1 MSGILR
7 VKLRR
12 DMRASWSRLAL
23 MVLAITVSLA
33 AFAAVLFAWS
43 AARRETGAAYASTS
57 PASATIVLDQPVD
70 APRMAALA
78 AQAAER
84 PDVLEATGRTQFTA
98 DLEVGG
104 RPVDIPLQAFVATPD
119 DPMRLATFHVD
130 TRSWPSSVGE
140 IFLSGDSLGLLEA
153 AVGDTIT
160 ARMPDGRRIPLR
172 IAATVYD
179 PSLSPSPQEQLARGY
194 LSAAS
199 LSGPGG
205 MAPLD
210 QLKLQ
215 IAQPGTSDPSADR
228 AVIVAAA
235 AEVGQWL
242 RRDQGLTVREIQVPP
257 PLAHPHQWQADA
269 LLAALLA
276 GAAATLLLSSV
287 LTATMLHNLFT
298 LHIPQIGIM
307 KAIGARTGRVGRFY
321 LTMVLAIAGVATA
334 LALGPATWLGRT
346 AVDVFLNLLG
356 IRPASLSPPLWTYAI
371 VIGLGVGLPTLIGL
385 VPVVKATRTTVRAAI
400 DHRGAGA
407 PSKASGLA
415 ARLGLRGVGSHG
427 LAMAVRNTVRR
438 PARFLLA
445 AGLLATAGMVFIAAM
460 SLSSGTEAV
469 VETKKEQRSW
479 DVDAQLSGPGAVDR
493 IQAVVAAVP
502 GVTRVEA
509 LAVVPAGIAGP
520 GQIPVTRTYPDQG
533 HGRVSV
539 TALPATVPAP
549 TLLEGRWLT
558 PGETGAVVL
567 NQVTRTN
574 TLPGA
579 RPGDTVQLIVAGR
592 STTWRIAGI
601 VEESGHGS
609 GVYTTI
615 DGYAAAMNQPP
626 AANQLRITT
635 AAHDEQTRQDT
646 AAAVERA
653 LTGAGIGVASANS
666 ISRSEAITQG
676 HFGPIVL
683 ILLGI
688 ALPLGVVGVVGL
700 AATMSANVLDRTREF
715 GVLHAIGARPR
726 TVRRI
731 VTAEGV
737 LVAAASYLI
746 AIPLALGLAA
756 ILGRGLGE
764 LFFDA
769 PLPYRVSTPAA
780 LLWLG
785 IVVLGSVLATE
796 TAATRASRISVR
808 EALTAL

>member
-7 VKLRR
+7 IKLRR
-12 DMRASWSRLAL
+12 DMRAAWSRLAL
-23 MVLAITVSLA
+23 MVLAITVSLT

-43 AARRETGAAYASTS
+43 AASRETAAAYAGTS
-57 PASATIVLDQPVD
+57 PASATVVLDQPVD
-70 APRMAALA
+70 AVRMATLA
-78 AQAAER
+78 ADAAGR
-84 PDVLEATGRTQFTA
+84 PNVLEATGRTQFTA
-98 DLEVGG
+98 DIEVAG
-104 RPVDIPLQAFVATPD
+104 RLLDIPLQAFVAAPD

-130 TRSWPSSVGE
+130 GRAWPPAADE
-140 IFLSGDSLGLLEA
+140 IFLSKDSLTLLGA

-160 ARMPDGRRIPLR
+160 IRAADGRRIGLR

-194 LSAAS
+194 LSTAA
-199 LSGPGG
+199 LSGPSGT
-205 MAPLD
+205 APLD

-215 IAQPGTSDPSADR
+215 IAEPGTGRPSADR
-228 AVIVAAA
+228 AAVVAAA
-235 AEVGQWL
+235 AEVGRWL
-242 RRDQGLTVREIQVPP
+242 QRDQGLTVREIQVPP
-257 PLAHPHQWQADA
+257 PYAHPHQWQADA

-298 LHIPQIGIM
+298 AHIPQIGIM
-307 KAIGARTGRVGRFY
+307 KAIGARSGRVGRYY
-321 LTMVLAIAGVATA
+321 LTMVTVIAAAATA

-346 AVDVFLNLLG
+346 AVEVFLGLLG
-356 IRPASLSPPLWTYAI
+356 IRPASLAPPLWTYAG
-371 VIGLGVGLPTLIGL
+371 VIGLGLGLPTLLAL
-385 VPVVKATRTTVRAAI
+385 VPVLTATRTTVRTAI
-400 DHRGAGA
+400 DHRGAGKPNA
-407 PSKASGLA
+407 ASRLV
-415 ARLGLRGVGSHG
+415 ARLGPRAAGGRG

-438 PARFLLA
+438 PARFVLA
-445 AGLLATAGMVFIAAM
+445 TGLLATAGMVFIAAM

-469 VETKKEQRSW
+469 VENKKQQRSW
-479 DVDAQLSGPGAVDR
+479 DVDVQLSSPAGVDR
-493 IQAVVAAVP
+493 IKAVVAAVP

-533 HGRVSV
+533 HGRVSI
-539 TALPATVPAP
+539 TAVPATVPAP
-549 TLLEGRWLT
+549 RLLEGRWLN
-558 PGETGAVVL
+558 PGETGAVVV

-601 VEESGHGS
+601 AEESGHGA

-615 DGYAAAMNQPP
+615 EGYAAAMNQPP
-626 AANQLRITT
+626 AANQLRIYTHN
-635 AAHDEQTRQDT
+635 HDEQTRQDT
-646 AAAVERA
+646 ATAVERA
-653 LTGAGIGVASANS
+653 LTGDGAGVTSAAS

-688 ALPLGVVGVVGL
+688 ALPLGIVGVVGL

-715 GVLHAIGARPR
+715 GILHAIGARPR

-731 VTAEGV
+731 VTTEGV
-737 LVAAASYLI
+737 LVAVASYLL
-746 AIPLALGLAA
+746 AIPAALGLAA
-756 ILGRGLGE
+756 ILGRGLGAM
-764 LFFDA
+764 FFDA
-769 PLPYRVSTPAA
+769 PLPYRISIPAA

-785 IVVLGSVLATE
+785 IVVLGSMLATE
-796 TAATRASRISVR
+796 TAANRASRITVR
-808 EALTAL
+808 EALAAL